1 MIESIEKDKIAKNF
15 CFILKTKMLEN
26 ILLENEVNI
35 YINLNYW
42 NQKSTGSIFEAH
54 FWPPNENVAYPRCY
68 IRAGALPEEDV
79 VHARSLLQDAVL
91 PKFIVWIK
99 KILSPEGDI
108 KYDENLYFEAR
119 YKNNIL
125 KLIQKPSAS

>member
-54 FWPPNENVAYPRCY
+54 FWPPNENVAYQRCY

-99 KILSPEGDI
+99 KILSPEGDVQ
-108 KYDENLYFEAR
+108 YYENLYFEAR
-119 YKNNIL
+119 YQNNIL